1 MSSQEGLPNSSL
13 AYYYALTHYRLGSSK
28 AIQALIEGNGSI
40 MSRDQTSETSM
51 FLVKWTD
58 GATGE
63 TSKTKVP
70 ESELSVSCSKQ
81 LDQFLLNEE
90 KAQ

>member
-1 MSSQEGLPNSSL
+1 
-13 AYYYALTHYRLGSSK
+13 
-28 AIQALIEGNGSI
+28 
-40 MSRDQTSETSM
+40 M

-63 TSKTKVP
+63 TSETKVP